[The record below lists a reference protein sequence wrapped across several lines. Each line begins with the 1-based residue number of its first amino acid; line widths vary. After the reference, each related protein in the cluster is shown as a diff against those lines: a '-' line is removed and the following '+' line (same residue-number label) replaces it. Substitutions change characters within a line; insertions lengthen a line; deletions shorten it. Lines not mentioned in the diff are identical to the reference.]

1 MNWDSLFQIIV
12 LLGSGGVL
20 SVAAKALVDRK
31 KIRVDSVAILS
42 DTAMKQAD
50 NAQRVADKAQARVD
64 EMEEEMA
71 KLRQSILEHNSWDWR
86 AMSALHQAGID
97 IGPPPELWPT
107 G

>member
-50 NAQRVADKAQARVD
+50 NAQKVADKAQARVD
-64 EMEEEMA
+64 DLEEG
-71 KLRQSILEHNSWDWR
+71 HG
-86 AMSALHQAGID
+86 QAPAVDPRTQLLGLARD
-97 IGPPPELWPT
+97 ERTAPGWHRHRPAART
-107 G
+107 VADR